1 MKLFDFFFFL
11 TEPESE
17 VMLYKAKIPFSIE
30 FTFGMKILKK
40 KKKKENSKT
49 ATEIHRKNF
58 ANENKI
64 VFSLR
69 LNCIL
74 NENT

>member
-1 MKLFDFFFFL
+1 MFFF

-17 VMLYKAKIPFSIE
+17 VMLYKDKIPFSIE
-30 FTFGMKILKK
+30 FTFGMK
-40 KKKKENSKT
+40 SKT
-49 ATEIHRKNF
+49 PTEIHHKNF

-69 LNCIL
+69 LK
-74 NENT
+74 T

>member
-40 KKKKENSKT
+40 KKKKKILKQQQKST
-49 ATEIHRKNF
+49 A
-58 ANENKI
+58 KI
-64 VFSLR
+64 LLMR
-69 LNCIL
+69 
-74 NENT
+74 TK

>member
-1 MKLFDFFFFL
+1 MLVCSSVTKRLKYNAFKRNHLIFFF

-17 VMLYKAKIPFSIE
+17 VMLYKDKRPFSIE
-30 FTFGMKILKK
+30 FTFGMK
-40 KKKKENSKT
+40 SKT
-49 ATEIHRKNF
+49 PTEIHRKNF

-69 LNCIL
+69 LK
-74 NENT
+74 T

>member
-40 KKKKENSKT
+40 KKK
-49 ATEIHRKNF
+49 RKF
-58 ANENKI
+58 
-64 VFSLR
+64 
-69 LNCIL
+69 
-74 NENT
+74 